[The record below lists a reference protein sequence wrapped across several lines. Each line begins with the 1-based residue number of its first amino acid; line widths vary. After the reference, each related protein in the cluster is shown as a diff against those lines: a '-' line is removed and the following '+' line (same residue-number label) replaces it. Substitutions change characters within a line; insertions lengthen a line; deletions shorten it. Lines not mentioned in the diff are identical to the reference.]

1 MENINQLMRYFFS
14 HFAYLQWWV
23 FVGISGMLFLTTLV
37 LLLLIRKRGIDRG
50 HIFLTSLSGIYF
62 FSCCYAL
69 QGIEQYVP
77 QYMTQDELLKV
88 IVCHVFAMV
97 LAMVLY
103 IQRKT
108 WIRVFVGVALVP
120 MMLMMWTTK
129 SMWMDAEYLPKV
141 INNEFQNMSQKE
153 RYKEYNPNY
162 ISEKTGLQFPQ
173 VQGIISMSAWELTM

>member
-1 MENINQLMRYFFS
+1 MVGVCGDFRNVVSNDFSLIAINTKARYRQGTHILDFTEW
-14 HFAYLQWWV
+14 YL
-23 FVGISGMLFLTTLV
+23 
-37 LLLLIRKRGIDRG
+37 
-50 HIFLTSLSGIYF
+50 F

-69 QGIEQYVP
+69 QGIELYVP